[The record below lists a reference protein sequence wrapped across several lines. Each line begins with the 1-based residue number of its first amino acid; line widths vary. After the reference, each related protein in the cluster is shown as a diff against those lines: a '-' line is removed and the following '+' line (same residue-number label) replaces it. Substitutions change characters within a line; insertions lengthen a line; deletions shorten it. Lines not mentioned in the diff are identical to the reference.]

1 MVPSVGMDP
10 NAALWCVYTTSKYP
24 FYLILVQVDLVCGTE
39 NALLEVS
46 ELEKCE
52 YRVTGTTPALC
63 FHDAGGSS
71 EASGATG
78 QTREEL

>member
-1 MVPSVGMDP
+1 
-10 NAALWCVYTTSKYP
+10 
-24 FYLILVQVDLVCGTE
+24 
-39 NALLEVS
+39 LLEVS

-63 FHDAGGSS
+63 FYDAGSSS
-71 EASGATG
+71 EASGTTG